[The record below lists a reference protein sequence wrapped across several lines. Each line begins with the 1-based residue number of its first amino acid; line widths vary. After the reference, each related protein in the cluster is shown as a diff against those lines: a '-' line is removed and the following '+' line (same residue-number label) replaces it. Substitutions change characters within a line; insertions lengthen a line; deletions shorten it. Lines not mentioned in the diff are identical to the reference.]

1 MDDIQKYHHKCF
13 ALGLRK
19 FKANGPSEDIV
30 RANASSQSILGRI
43 ISLPVA
49 DDQCA
54 FSKRFIDNN
63 IYALF
68 SRATENL
75 KTNLTQMQVIGQL
88 WDSPEI
94 TNAFNT
100 LSVNSTT
107 ANIGSFN
114 GNRMFYANDYMVIRF
129 IFALIYE

>member
-1 MDDIQKYHHKCF
+1 
-13 ALGLRK
+13 
-19 FKANGPSEDIV
+19 
-30 RANASSQSILGRI
+30 
-43 ISLPVA
+43 
-49 DDQCA
+49 
-54 FSKRFIDNN
+54 
-63 IYALF
+63 
-68 SRATENL
+68 
-75 KTNLTQMQVIGQL
+75 MQVIGQL